1 MYSLSKIH
9 KPLFNIFPKLRPI
22 LSVINT
28 ATYGWAKFFVPLRK
42 CFTMNQYTLKDSSE
56 FAKDITN
63 QNSNCFM
70 ASLDVDSLF
79 TNVPLDE
86 TIKICIDG
94 LFKSDMT
101 VSGLNKKEMFEIIS
115 LTLKESVILFD
126 NKYYSQIDGV
136 AMGSPLGPTLTNIFL
151 CYHESNWLKDCP
163 KNFKPIY
170 YKRNVDDIFVLFIK
184 PEHALLFLE
193 YINKKHKNIKF
204 SIETELNGSLSFL
217 DFKIFRENEKFVTS
231 VFRKDTFSG
240 VCTNFI
246 SFIPHEYK
254 FGLVHTLLNR
264 CFNLSSD
271 FLKFHHEVD
280 KLKKS
285 LSKNGYSQKFVD
297 KCIQKLFYNMYIK
310 MLKVPSVSKKELI
323 IILPY
328 LGNMSQI
335 VKTKLT
341 KTMSKHMKFCKL
353 IVIFQTNNR
362 LKNYFRFKGFVPEAL
377 LSSLIY
383 KASYIGKT
391 YRHYKVRVSEHQGV
405 SPRTGKPVKGIL
417 STSVRDHMLVCD
429 HKVVHEDFKF
439 LGNESNR
446 YLVELK
452 ESLFI
457 KRDTPSLDK
466 NLYSEELLL
475 F

>member
-28 ATYGWAKFFVPLRK
+28 AAYGWAKFFVPLRK
-42 CFTMNQYTLKDSSE
+42 CFTMNQYTLKDSFE

-217 DFKIFRENEKFVTS
+217 DFKIF
-231 VFRKDTFSG
+231 
-240 VCTNFI
+240 
-246 SFIPHEYK
+246 
-254 FGLVHTLLNR
+254 
-264 CFNLSSD
+264 
-271 FLKFHHEVD
+271 
-280 KLKKS
+280 
-285 LSKNGYSQKFVD
+285 
-297 KCIQKLFYNMYIK
+297 
-310 MLKVPSVSKKELI
+310 
-323 IILPY
+323 
-328 LGNMSQI
+328 
-335 VKTKLT
+335 
-341 KTMSKHMKFCKL
+341 
-353 IVIFQTNNR
+353 
-362 LKNYFRFKGFVPEAL
+362 
-377 LSSLIY
+377 
-383 KASYIGKT
+383 
-391 YRHYKVRVSEHQGV
+391 
-405 SPRTGKPVKGIL
+405 
-417 STSVRDHMLVCD
+417 
-429 HKVVHEDFKF
+429 
-439 LGNESNR
+439 
-446 YLVELK
+446 
-452 ESLFI
+452 
-457 KRDTPSLDK
+457 
-466 NLYSEELLL
+466 
-475 F
+475 